1 MQTLLTQN
9 PDIEIAVYCVWFKG
23 YMGAGRDAWPSEL
36 LTDKR
41 VTHYWDEQD
50 IIGIWFAKQGKNIGL
65 TARDGLFLWDAFLLF
80 SKDSSWEEYPN
91 DLQSGS
97 SPVVGSIKLLQE
109 SLLSM
114 SQ

>member
-1 MQTLLTQN
+1 
-9 PDIEIAVYCVWFKG
+9 
-23 YMGAGRDAWPSEL
+23 MGAGRDAWPSEL

-50 IIGIWFAKQGKNIGL
+50 IVGTWFAKQGKNIGL
-65 TARDGLFLWDAFLLF
+65 EARDGIFLWDAFLLF

-97 SPVVGSIKLLQE
+97 SPVFGSTKLLQE